1 MARQPD
7 VRYIRLYTDG
17 SAARKIETIAPV
29 KTAQLP
35 KIRKQKKIVL
45 WIDPVAVLALAVAA
59 VMMILM
65 VVGVTKL
72 HEAQQ
77 QTAAMEQYVQ
87 QLQERNETLRTAYAE
102 GYDLEEV
109 ERTAHALGM
118 VPTDHVKHVT
128 IQVQTPEAA
137 PKLTLWEQIGTFLAG
152 LFA

>member
-7 VRYIRLYTDG
+7 VKYIRLYTDG
-17 SAARKIETIAPV
+17 SAACKIETIAPV

-35 KIRKQKKIVL
+35 KLRKQKKIVL
-45 WIDPVAVLALAVAA
+45 WVDPVAVLALAVAA

-72 HEAQQ
+72 YEAQQ

-87 QLQERNETLRTAYAE
+87 QLQERNETLHNEYTE
-102 GYDLEEV
+102 GYNLTEV

-118 VPTDHVKHVT
+118 VPADQVKHVT
-128 IQVQTPEAA
+128 IQVQTPEVT
-137 PKLTLWEQIGTFLAG
+137 PKLTLWEQIGIFLAN